1 MLERENDMTNTT
13 VTARQIINAASGAV
27 NLAEYIKS
35 ELPTLNL
42 QTMAGADAL
51 RDAIEQ
57 LSAKR
62 KDELAR
68 NKAIDEANSDQPKSD
83 KYKKTLDT
91 IRTTLNRESK
101 REPEKGGIGIK
112 VTFKV
117 KDGICTFEIKEESE
131 EGEEKRDIITTIA
144 RTLDSNPDIPD
155 HVLEMIAEELRK
167 YSA

>member
-1 MLERENDMTNTT
+1 MTNNT

-83 KYKKTLDT
+83 CLLYT
-91 IRTTLNRESK
+91 S
-101 REPEKGGIGIK
+101 P
-112 VTFKV
+112 
-117 KDGICTFEIKEESE
+117 SP
-131 EGEEKRDIITTIA
+131 RD
-144 RTLDSNPDIPD
+144 RQKSRMPS
-155 HVLEMIAEELRK
+155 
-167 YSA
+167 SA